1 MRYFLLL
8 LFLIST
14 SVTFSQNR
22 IAITFDDLPCSNCKS
37 SEIVNEVIDKLIL
50 SLNKYHVNAIGFVN
64 EKKLFKDGRRDEGKT
79 NLLRHW
85 LENGLDLGNHTFS
98 HILINNATVEE
109 YEKDLLKGEII
120 TRPLMKEYSR
130 ELKYYRHTQL
140 RTGPTKE
147 YKTRLDSILSKYN
160 YTVAPVTMDNDEY
173 IYAFCYMAA
182 KEKKDSIN
190 MRRIANDYLDY
201 MERIF
206 SHYEKLSIDFL
217 GYNVN
222 QILLLHA
229 NELNADYLDSILSTL
244 TDKGYKF
251 ISLDEALTDKAFQ
264 LPEEI
269 STKGI
274 SWIDRWKLAKGL
286 DITNQPEISDYIR
299 TLMDA
304 IKKNSY

>member
-8 LFLIST
+8 LFLISA
-14 SVTFSQNR
+14 SFTFSQNR
-22 IAITFDDLPCSNCKS
+22 IAITFDDLPCSNCNS

-64 EKKLFKDGRRDEGKT
+64 EKKLFKDGKQDGVKI
-79 NLLRHW
+79 NLLRRW
-85 LENGLDLGNHTFS
+85 LEKDLDLGNHTFS
-98 HILINNATVEE
+98 HILINNATLEE

-147 YKTRLDSILSKYN
+147 YKTRLDSILRKYN

-201 MERIF
+201 MKRIF

-229 NELNADYLDSILSTL
+229 NELNADYLDSILSAL

-251 ISLDEALTDKAFQ
+251 ISLDDALTDKAFQ
-264 LPEEI
+264 LPEAI

-286 DITNQPEISDYIR
+286 EITNQPEISDYIR
-299 TLMDA
+299 TLMDDL
-304 IKKNSY
+304 KKNSY

>member
-22 IAITFDDLPCSNCKS
+22 IAITFDDLPCSNCNS

-64 EKKLFKDGRRDEGKT
+64 EKKLLKDGRWDEGKT

-147 YKTRLDSILSKYN
+147 YKIRLDSILSKYN

-251 ISLDEALTDKAFQ
+251 ISLDDALTDKAFQ

>member
-1 MRYFLLL
+1 MRCVLFFLLI
-8 LFLIST
+8 ISP
-14 SVTFSQNR
+14 SFSFSQNR
-22 IAITFDDLPCSNCKS
+22 ITITFDDLPCTNCS
-37 SEIVNEVIDKLIL
+37 SPEIVNEVIDKLITT
-50 SLNKYHVNAIGFVN
+50 LNKYNVYAIGFVN
-64 EKKLFKDGRRDEGKT
+64 EKKLFEDGRRDEVKI

-85 LENGLDLGNHTFS
+85 LESGLDLGNHTFS
-98 HILINNATVEE
+98 HILINNTTLEE

-130 ELKYYRHTQL
+130 ELKYFRHTQL
-140 RTGPTKE
+140 RTGPTIE
-147 YKTRLDSILSKYN
+147 YKTRLDGIIRKHN
-160 YTVAPVTMDNDEY
+160 YVVAPVTMDNDEY

-182 KEKKDSIN
+182 REKKDSTT

-201 MERIF
+201 MKRIF
-206 SHYEKLSIDFL
+206 SHYEKLSVDFL

-229 NELNADYLDSILSTL
+229 NELNADYLDSILNTL
-244 TDKGYKF
+244 IGMGYKF

-264 LPEEI
+264 LPEAV

-274 SWIDRWKLAKGL
+274 SWIDRWKLAKNL
-286 DITNQPEISDYIR
+286 EIKNQPEISDYIR
-299 TLMDA
+299 DLMDE

>member
-8 LFLIST
+8 LLISST
-14 SVTFSQNR
+14 LSFSQNR
-22 IAITFDDLPCSNCKS
+22 IAITFDDLPCSNCTS
-37 SEIVNEVIDKLIL
+37 PEIVNEVIDKLIM
-50 SLNKYHVNAIGFVN
+50 SLNKYHVNSIGFVN
-64 EKKLFKDGRRDEGKT
+64 EKKLFKDGRRNEDKI

-85 LENGLDLGNHTFS
+85 LENGYDLGNHTFS
-98 HILINNATVEE
+98 HILINNAAVEE

-147 YKTRLDSILSKYN
+147 YKTRLDSILRKYN

-182 KEKKDSIN
+182 KEKKDSTN
-190 MRRIANDYLDY
+190 MQRIANDYLDY
-201 MERIF
+201 MKRIF
-206 SHYEKLSIDFL
+206 SHYEKLSLDFL

-222 QILLLHA
+222 HILLLHA
-229 NELNADYLDSILSTL
+229 NELNADYLDSILITL

-264 LPEEI
+264 LPEAI

-286 DITNQPEISDYIR
+286 EITNQPEISDYIR
-299 TLMDA
+299 DLMED